1 MKSLETT
8 VGINGFTMIF
18 GLKTI
23 GTNGFAMV
31 FGVKTIGT
39 NGYSKVFG
47 LMPMVFQW
55 FCSPATI
62 RHDGFSMVSNGR
74 YYHWSNDGMVT
85 IHCRGLMCCNYKII

>member
-31 FGVKTIGT
+31 FGLKTIGT
-39 NGYSKVFG
+39 G
-47 LMPMVFQW
+47 
-55 FCSPATI
+55 
-62 RHDGFSMVSNGR
+62 
-74 YYHWSNDGMVT
+74 
-85 IHCRGLMCCNYKII
+85 